1 MFASF
6 IPSPPLL
13 IFAFYFP
20 VLFLLFLHINKNLGK
35 KKKKRLDFFFI
46 TCIAKYSAYPCAA
59 SVFRETKLIKTWY
72 QISVCARQAQLQDDG
87 TVTRGEG
94 ERLMSRANW
103 ADQRNNDCVVP
114 MVVVIVLLGTWSKN
128 QKRSDQKKRRERRG
142 MKGNEREREREKGRE
157 RKGEKKKD
165 RSQ

>member
-6 IPSPPLL
+6 IPSPSP
-13 IFAFYFP
+13 YFC
-20 VLFLLFLHINKNLGK
+20 VLFSCIIFFFLHINKNLEK
-35 KKKKRLDFFFI
+35 KKCLDFFFI
-46 TCIAKYSAYPCAA
+46 TCIAKYSVYPCAA

-87 TVTRGEG
+87 TVTRGG
-94 ERLMSRANW
+94 GRLMSRANW

-128 QKRSDQKKRRERRG
+128 KKRSDQKKKREKR
-142 MKGNEREREREKGRE
+142 NERKREREGRE
-157 RKGEKKKD
+157 REKKD